1 MTHQHWQVEDGYV
14 HIKREKVYGKI
25 ETKESSSLQQIMNT
39 NIKTTNGYNNRK
51 ILVIDNHRSEQRISR
66 GEEGLR
72 SSSSSSSSA
81 DENAESGKKNIN
93 NNNPSNRSTQYKIL
107 PYKRNNR
114 KLFVGGLPAGRKY
127 THSSLLSYPNQ

>member
-1 MTHQHWQVEDGYV
+1 MTHQHWQVEDDYV
-14 HIKREKVYGKI
+14 HIEREKVYGKI

-51 ILVIDNHRSEQRISR
+51 MPVIDNHRSEQRISR

-72 SSSSSSSSA
+72 TSA
-81 DENAESGKKNIN
+81 AAAEANENDDSGKKNIN